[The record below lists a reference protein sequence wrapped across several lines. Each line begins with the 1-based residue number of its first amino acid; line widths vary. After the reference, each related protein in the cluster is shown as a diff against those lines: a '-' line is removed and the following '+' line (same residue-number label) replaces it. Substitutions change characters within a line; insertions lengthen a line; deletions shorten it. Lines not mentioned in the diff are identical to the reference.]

1 MNFTLIPFQDVNF
14 GGFSRNSPGDYVFEV
29 VSNKLE

>member
-1 MNFTLIPFQDVNF
+1 MNLTQIPCEDVNF
-14 GGFSRNSPGDYVFEV
+14 GGFSRNSPEDYVFEV